1 MLAGRPLGTATA
13 GCDDSGRAPVL
24 EGVTAPMAASSL
36 AAALADA
43 HAPAVRAYFRRAL
56 GRPDVADDLTQE
68 VFVRV
73 LRFADGYE
81 ARGRDR
87 AWLFTIAHRVLVDHV
102 RRAEPV
108 APVTA
113 DAGDAADLPVV
124 RATQE
129 MRVVLARALA
139 ALEALDR
146 DAFLLAEVAGLSY
159 AEIAAVLDLSH
170 AAVRSRVFRARLA
183 LRAALAPASK
193 GPVS

>member
-1 MLAGRPLGTATA
+1 
-13 GCDDSGRAPVL
+13 
-24 EGVTAPMAASSL
+24 MAASSL

-73 LRFADGYE
+73 LRFAGGYE

-87 AWLFTIAHRVLVDHV
+87 AWLFAIAHRVLVDHV
-102 RRAEPV
+102 RRADPV
-108 APVTA
+108 GPAAPAPVDEPA
-113 DAGDAADLPVV
+113 PAVP
-124 RATQE
+124 ATQE
-129 MRVVLARALA
+129 VRVVLQRALDG
-139 ALEALDR
+139 LEALDR

-159 AEIAAVLDLSH
+159 AEIAAVLELSH

-193 GPVS
+193 GPLS